1 MTLTSASKQEIFK
14 KHSFNKSEKDTGSPE
29 SQVAL
34 FTDRI
39 NHITSHLKSNKKDF
53 ASQQGLIK
61 LVGKRKRLLSYLQNT
76 NISRYRAIL
85 AELDLRK

>member
-1 MTLTSASKQEIFK
+1 MIQTTESKKQIFK
-14 KHSFNKSEKDTGSPE
+14 KHGFNKSEKDTGSPE

-39 NHITSHLKSNKKDF
+39 NHITEHLKENKKDF

-76 NISRYRAIL
+76 NIDRYRAIL
-85 AELDLRK
+85 ADLDLRK

>member
-14 KHSFNKSEKDTGSPE
+14 KHGFNKSEKDTGSPE

-39 NHITSHLKSNKKDF
+39 NHITEHLKSNKKDF

-61 LVGKRKRLLSYLQNT
+61 LVGKRKRLLGYLQNT
-76 NISRYRAIL
+76 NITRYRAIL
-85 AELDLRK
+85 ADLDLRK

>member
-1 MTLTSASKQEIFK
+1 MILTSASKKEIFK
-14 KHSFNKSEKDTGSPE
+14 KHGFNKNEKDTGSPE

-39 NHITSHLKSNKKDF
+39 NHITEHLKSNKKDF
-53 ASQQGLIK
+53 ASQQGLVK

-76 NISRYRAIL
+76 NITRYRAIL
-85 AELDLRK
+85 ADLDLRK

>member
-1 MTLTSASKQEIFK
+1 MILTTESKKELFK
-14 KHSFNKSEKDTGSPE
+14 KHGFNKSEKDTGSPE

-39 NHITSHLKSNKKDF
+39 NHITGHLKENKKDF

-76 NISRYRAIL
+76 NIDRYRAIL
-85 AELDLRK
+85 TDLNLRK

>member
-1 MTLTSASKQEIFK
+1 MILTTARKQEIFK
-14 KHSFNKSEKDTGSPE
+14 KHGFNKSEKDTGSPE

-39 NHITSHLKSNKKDF
+39 NHITGHLKENNKDF

-76 NISRYRAIL
+76 NIDRYRAIL
-85 AELDLRK
+85 ADLDLRK

>member
-1 MTLTSASKQEIFK
+1 MIQTTESKKEIFK
-14 KHSFNKSEKDTGSPE
+14 KHGFNKSEKDTGSPE

-39 NHITSHLKSNKKDF
+39 NHITGHLKENKKDF

-61 LVGKRKRLLSYLQNT
+61 LVGKRKRLLGYLQNT
-76 NISRYRAIL
+76 NIDRYRAIL